1 MGTDVEKFSLYK
13 QASEQWQKAAD
24 FFELDRDVRTVL
36 SEPKNEIS
44 INFPVRMDNHELRL
58 FRGHRIQHNNI
69 LGPFKGGIRF
79 HPMVNHD
86 EVKALAVWMT
96 FKCALVGVPF
106 GGAKGGVTVDPRE
119 LSSGELMRLTRRFT
133 HALGSNIGPEYDIPA
148 PDAGTNAKTMAIIMD
163 TFMNAQ
169 NTANRNAQR
178 HVVTGKTLTVGG
190 SLGREK
196 ATGQGVVYTLQSWAQ
211 ENKVDLS
218 KCTFSV
224 QGYGNVG
231 FHSAN
236 ILESLGAKM
245 IAVQD
250 HTGSIYNPNGIST
263 EDLKNFNLSGNPI
276 IEYQESEVIAEH
288 EFFALPVDIMI
299 PAALEGQINESNA
312 DAIKAKVIV
321 EGANGPTTSKAEEI
335 LLHKGITILPDL
347 LANSGGVTVS
357 YFEWAQNKTSS
368 QWPLE
373 EVDRKLKIIMDQAYA
388 QTSHIAKDMKTDL
401 RTASYIVA
409 LKRLSYAYQER
420 GIFP

>member
-1 MGTDVEKFSLYK
+1 MHKKYPLYK
-13 QASEQWQKAAD
+13 QATQQWQKAAD
-24 FFELDRDVRTVL
+24 FFELDRDVRTIL

-79 HPMVNHD
+79 HPQVDHD

-96 FKCALVGVPF
+96 FKCALVGLPF

-133 HALGSNIGPEYDIPA
+133 HALGNNIGPEYDIPA

-169 NTANRNAQR
+169 NTTNRNAQR

-196 ATGQGVVYTLQSWAQ
+196 ATGQGLVYVLSSWAK
-211 ENKVDLS
+211 ENNFDLS

-231 FHSAN
+231 YHAAN
-236 ILESLGAKM
+236 ILEKMGASM

-250 HTGSIYNPNGIST
+250 HTGSIFNPDGIST

-276 IEYQESEVIAEH
+276 VEFENCEVIEDH
-288 EFFALPVDIMI
+288 EFLGLPVDVLI
-299 PAALEGQINESNA
+299 PAALEGQIHEENA
-312 DAIKAKVIV
+312 GKIQAKVV
-321 EGANGPTTSKAEEI
+321 AEGANGPTTIEGENI
-335 LLHKGITILPDL
+335 LKDKGITILPDL

-357 YFEWAQNKTSS
+357 YFEWTQNKTSS

-388 QTSHIAKDMKTDL
+388 QTSQICKEMKTDF

-409 LKRLSYAYQER
+409 LRRISYAYQER

>member
-1 MGTDVEKFSLYK
+1 MEKFSLYK

-44 INFPVRMDNHELRL
+44 INFPVRMDNQELRL

-196 ATGQGVVYTLQSWAQ
+196 ATGQGVVYFT
-211 ENKVDLS
+211 
-218 KCTFSV
+218 
-224 QGYGNVG
+224 
-231 FHSAN
+231 
-236 ILESLGAKM
+236 
-245 IAVQD
+245 
-250 HTGSIYNPNGIST
+250 
-263 EDLKNFNLSGNPI
+263 
-276 IEYQESEVIAEH
+276 
-288 EFFALPVDIMI
+288 IM
-299 PAALEGQINESNA
+299 
-312 DAIKAKVIV
+312 
-321 EGANGPTTSKAEEI
+321 GP
-335 LLHKGITILPDL
+335 
-347 LANSGGVTVS
+347 
-357 YFEWAQNKTSS
+357 
-368 QWPLE
+368 
-373 EVDRKLKIIMDQAYA
+373 RK
-388 QTSHIAKDMKTDL
+388 
-401 RTASYIVA
+401 
-409 LKRLSYAYQER
+409 
-420 GIFP
+420 